1 MKTSNWSKVEDQ
13 FIRAKVAENV
23 PMVDIAKQMGK
34 TKNAVH
40 LYCYR
45 HHIHYKQT
53 LENPLMRKLLE
64 VKFSDPD
71 YFKPNKAFFQKVKI
85 NQRRWSRL
93 VAGYEQPTEDE
104 LRRVTIELRFDAEE
118 FFKLLDARQLSLN
131 L

>member
-1 MKTSNWSKVEDQ
+1 
-13 FIRAKVAENV
+13 
-23 PMVDIAKQMGK
+23 
-34 TKNAVH
+34 
-40 LYCYR
+40 
-45 HHIHYKQT
+45 
-53 LENPLMRKLLE
+53 MRKLLE

>member
-1 MKTSNWSKVEDQ
+1 MKTSNWSKVQDKFVRDQ
-13 FIRAKVAENV
+13 VAKSV
-23 PMVDIAKQMGK
+23 PMEDIAKQMGK

-45 HHIHYKQT
+45 HHIFYKQT

-64 VKFSDPD
+64 VKFSNPD
-71 YFKPNKAFFQKVKI
+71 YFKPNKSFFERVKI